1 MAQKRV
7 VVLTGASSGIGKACA
22 ERFVQDGCTVYDF
35 SRHNGCTEG
44 VIHRFCDVTDEQTV
58 RDAVAQVVRECG
70 RIDVLVCCA
79 GMGISGAAEFTPQT
93 DVRRQFDVNFFGTD
107 NTVRAVLPVLRKAGG
122 GHILCVGSV
131 AGVYPIPFQAYY
143 SATKA
148 AVQAYAAALANEVR
162 AFGISV
168 SVVMPGD
175 IRTGFTSARQKIQ
188 TGDDV
193 YEGRISRSVAV
204 MEQDERKGMDP
215 REVARTVFR
224 VASRPKAGPR
234 YTVGLF
240 YQMLVFLQR
249 ILPAAAVNFII
260 GKMYVKEK
268 TQKEKTE

>member
-1 MAQKRV
+1 MKTL
-7 VVLTGASSGIGKACA
+7 VLTGGSSGIGRATCVLFA
-22 ERFVQDGCTVYDF
+22 ERGWQVFEL
-35 SRHNGCTEG
+35 SRHGKTETHITH
-44 VIHRFCDVTDEQTV
+44 VYCDVCHEESV
-58 RDAVAQVVRECG
+58 RDAVAQVLAQTDH
-70 RIDVLVCCA
+70 IDVVISNA
-79 GMGISGAAEFTPQT
+79 GFGISGAVEFTT
-93 DVRRQFDVNFFGTD
+93 IDEAKKQFDVNFFGTD

-224 VASRPKAGPR
+224 IASRPKAGPR